1 MHVSIFKNGVY
12 PPAILLSAGV
22 ALGIVYLAAPWYVFA
37 VALAT
42 AGIFAVGLF
51 KPEYAFYLVLLLLV
65 EEMVQYFISYPPYYE
80 IRIYPYYLPLLA
92 GILGVIVLSVAK
104 KKPLRES
111 PVTSV
116 LWIIVVFEAVS
127 IVWAP
132 HLKIAAWLSV
142 FLLLSIA
149 LFYLILNTVVDEA
162 TLRRTTYIWI
172 FAGVAVST
180 AIILSQ
186 WIDVEKT
193 IYLTKGSGLKMAFQ
207 EQVDRPAGLGGVDHV
222 AGYVSM
228 AVFMALGSMTHE
240 KRWKV
245 KAVYFI
251 LIIYMLF
258 GIILTSSRGVII
270 GLTCAYLFF
279 VFINPGFRN
288 RFIKYSFIFFVLFIF
303 TVLVVKP
310 GLIDRMLVGFG
321 YKGKLLFS
329 DKTFTGT
336 EAKTSEG
343 QGLSGMEMREIWW
356 KNGLNEMDKHPYKFL
371 VGLGN
376 GGFVYYSSGTNTV
389 TSPEVNSVSFAFFY
403 DMGVFGVLLLI
414 TLMYLI
420 VKNIYFHLRNAER
433 DYCYYMLLASV
444 AALISESGVHG
455 LVDYDL
461 TSYGSK
467 YFWFPLGFTMAV
479 VNIIKNREQAAD
491 NSASGAEAPE
501 RAENPMVVGS

>member
-1 MHVSIFKNGVY
+1 MQISIYKSGWQL
-12 PPAILLSAGV
+12 PAVFLPAGV
-22 ALGIVYLAAPWYVFA
+22 VLGMIYLAAPWYVFA
-37 VALAT
+37 VSLAS
-42 AGIFAVGLF
+42 ACIFAVGLF
-51 KPEYAFYLVLLLLV
+51 KPEYAFYLVLLALV

-80 IRIYPYYLPLLA
+80 IRIYPYQLPVLA
-92 GILGVIVLSVAK
+92 GILGVIMSSVARR
-104 KKPLRES
+104 KPLRES

-116 LWIIVVFEAVS
+116 LWIVVVFEAVS
-127 IVWAP
+127 MVWAP
-132 HLKIAAWLSV
+132 HFGIAVWLSV
-142 FLLLSIA
+142 MTFMNIA
-149 LFYLILNTVVDEA
+149 LFYLVLNTVVDEA

-172 FAGVAVST
+172 FAGVAVAT

-228 AVFMALGSMTHE
+228 AVFMALGSMAYE

-251 LIIYMLF
+251 LIMYMLF

-270 GLTCAYLFF
+270 GLTSAYLFF
-279 VFINPGFRN
+279 IFINPGFRN
-288 RFIKYSFIFFVLFIF
+288 RFIRYSFIFFVLFIF
-303 TVLVVKP
+303 TVLLVKP

-321 YKGKLLFS
+321 YTGKLLFS
-329 DKTFTGT
+329 EKTFTGN
-336 EAKTSEG
+336 EADTSQG
-343 QGLSGMEMREIWW
+343 QGLSGMEIRKIWW
-356 KNGLNEMDKHPYKFL
+356 ENGLHEMVKHPYKFL

-376 GGFVYYSSGTNTV
+376 GGFIYYSSGTNTV
-389 TSPEVNSVSFAFFY
+389 TSPEVNSISFAFFY

-414 TLMYLI
+414 ILMYLI
-420 VKNIYFHLRNAER
+420 VKNIYFHLWNAKR
-433 DYCYYMLLASV
+433 DYYYYMLLGSV
-444 AALISESGVHG
+444 AALITESGVHG
-455 LVDYDL
+455 LVDYDI

-479 VNIIKNREQAAD
+479 VNIVKEREKTSD
-491 NSASGAEAPE
+491 NSSAGAEAPGQ
-501 RAENPMVVGS
+501 A

>member
-1 MHVSIFKNGVY
+1 MRVSISKNGVHL
-12 PPAILLSAGV
+12 PAIFLTAGV
-22 ALGIVYLAAPWYVFA
+22 VLGMVYLAAPWYVFA
-37 VALAT
+37 VSLAT

-51 KPEYAFYLVLLLLV
+51 KPVYAFYLVLLVLV

-92 GILGVIVLSVAK
+92 GILGVVVLSVAK

-116 LWIIVVFEAVS
+116 LWIIVVFDTVS
-127 IVWAP
+127 MIWAP

-142 FLLLSIA
+142 ITFLNIA
-149 LFYLILNTVVDEA
+149 LFYLVLNTVVDEA
-162 TLRRTTYIWI
+162 TLRRTSYIWI
-172 FAGVAVST
+172 FAGVAVAT

-228 AVFMALGSMTHE
+228 AVFMALGSMAHE

-245 KAVYFI
+245 KAIYFI
-251 LIIYMLF
+251 LIMYMLF
-258 GIILTSSRGVII
+258 GIILTTSRGVII
-270 GLTCAYLFF
+270 GLTSAYLFF
-279 VFINPGFRN
+279 IFINPGFRN
-288 RFIKYSFIFFVLFIF
+288 RFIKYSFIFFVLFVF

-336 EAKTSEG
+336 EADTSQG

-356 KNGLNEMDKHPYKFL
+356 KNGLHEMVKHPYKLL

-376 GGFVYYSSGTNTV
+376 GGFVYYSSGGNTV

-414 TLMYLI
+414 ILLYLI
-420 VKNIYFHLRNAER
+420 VKNTYFHLRNAKR

-444 AALISESGVHG
+444 AALITESGVHG

-467 YFWFPLGFTMAV
+467 YFWFPLGFAMAV
-479 VNIIKNREQAAD
+479 VNIVKDREKAAD
-491 NSASGAEAPE
+491 NRAISAEVSDQG
-501 RAENPMVVGS
+501 G